1 MILLDDNLDALPDF
15 LQHGMHIAGKFGF
28 GNADGAHVSDH
39 SLFSASL
46 SSSSSSSSSSRV
58 VTRADTGRVMPV
70 FDTLGPAHRIRDV
83 QPSCG
88 GVRFVIGEGRYPI

>member
-1 MILLDDNLDALPDF
+1 MVLFDDDLNALLHL
-15 LQHGMHIAGKFGF
+15 LQDGMHIAGKFGF

-46 SSSSSSSSSSRV
+46 SSSSSSSRV

-88 GVRFVIGEGRYPI
+88 GVRFGIGERRYPIC